1 MIKRLLIMALAVG
14 VSGGARAQLVTQS
27 TPKGEV
33 RTAAVGGAVWES
45 AKFTGAPGV
54 ILGAA
59 VQANWGSAEIVDLPP
74 GTALMTIR
82 AKKLKACRER
92 IVTRM
97 GGYSFGGW
105 KDCLID
111 TNQDGLFDRV
121 SFNEV
126 AGAKDIV
133 PPVAYTKEMV
143 PVDGIGSAS
152 FRKIVTYLGRSGSD
166 IRLSYREFSND
177 MARPAF
183 TEDLTLP
190 VPETFPQTMQVKD
203 LKLTLLGIGPSGLT
217 YRIE

>member
-1 MIKRLLIMALAVG
+1 
-14 VSGGARAQLVTQS
+14 
-27 TPKGEV
+27 
-33 RTAAVGGAVWES
+33 
-45 AKFTGAPGV
+45 
-54 ILGAA
+54 
-59 VQANWGSAEIVDLPP
+59 
-74 GTALMTIR
+74 
-82 AKKLKACRER
+82 
-92 IVTRM
+92 M